1 SASSMYNCR
10 FICITSRATSK
21 ARVILPRLFHVISHQ
36 RFDSMTPQFN
46 RFTTIMQWAGMGIA
60 MAALAGCSFI
70 GFHPGGPNVVDS
82 AVYCGTTSQQSAVHY
97 FAPEADL
104 SRWIDYRGIREF
116 DADAAA
122 DGGAIVVE
130 MGQRMT
136 GGYEMELLPE
146 STHIEGDTLY
156 LGMAWTAPPHYA
168 AISQALTA
176 PCMVIE
182 PPEGQYDRVVVID
195 QLGNTRGTARIH

>member
-1 SASSMYNCR
+1 FR
-10 FICITSRATSK
+10 I
-21 ARVILPRLFHVISHQ
+21 ISHQ
-36 RFDSMTPQFN
+36 RFDSMKPQFN
-46 RFTTIMQWAGMGIA
+46 RFTAITRCAGMGIA

-97 FAPEADL
+97 FANEAAL
-104 SRWIDYRGIREF
+104 ARWIDYRGIREF

-136 GGYEMELLPE
+136 GGYEMEMLPDG
-146 STHIEGDTLY
+146 TY
-156 LGMAWTAPPHYA
+156 
-168 AISQALTA
+168 
-176 PCMVIE
+176 
-182 PPEGQYDRVVVID
+182 ID
-195 QLGNTRGTARIH
+195 